1 LGDWPIGKLVNY
13 IIKGV
18 KLIMRNKL
26 YRSSKDCMIGG
37 VCGGIA
43 EYFDVDSTLVRLLAV
58 LVVLLGG
65 AGVIAYIIAWIV
77 IPKNPEQESDEKFEK
92 REKIKEKIKKGAENV
107 IEEVKEHFESK
118 ESNHHTERNRRI
130 WGGIIVIII
139 GVIFLS
145 GSFFPWVAW
154 GNLWPLI
161 VIALGIIIMV
171 QAFKK

>member
-1 LGDWPIGKLVNY
+1 
-13 IIKGV
+13 
-18 KLIMRNKL
+18 MRNKL

-37 VCGGIA
+37 ICGGIA
-43 EYFDVDSTLVRLLAV
+43 EYFDIDSTLVRLLAV

-65 AGVIAYIIAWIV
+65 AGVIAYLIAWIV

-118 ESNHHTERNRRI
+118 ESNHNIERNRRI

-145 GSFFPWVAW
+145 GSLFHWVAW
-154 GNLWPLI
+154 SNLWPLI